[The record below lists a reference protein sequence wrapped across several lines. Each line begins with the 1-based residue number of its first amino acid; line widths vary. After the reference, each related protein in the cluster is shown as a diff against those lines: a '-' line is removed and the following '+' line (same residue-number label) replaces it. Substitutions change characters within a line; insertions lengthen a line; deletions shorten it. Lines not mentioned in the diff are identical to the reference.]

1 MQDTETEAVIFKSLN
16 SGNVTIKKEEIL
28 ELGRNIYG
36 KLYLRGNAG
45 YDSAREIWNG
55 MFAKKPSAII
65 QCRGTY
71 DVILAVNFARKY
83 NILTTIKSGGHNIT
97 GSSVMDDAL
106 TIDLSKMNGVFV
118 DEKNRI
124 AMAQGGALLGDV
136 DRETQIYGLATPF
149 GVVSKTGIAGLT
161 LGGGYGHLRRKY
173 GLTIDNLIGVQMVLA
188 DGSLVYVDEKN
199 YPDLFWAIRGAGGN
213 FGIVTRFDYKLHR
226 IGPNL
231 MFQYTVYDLKDAERV
246 FDLGRKFMLNEAPP
260 ELSAEFQLAKF
271 PASENVPV
279 ELRGRRCVVLRSV
292 YSGDPDTG
300 MKTVEPLRNLSDPVY
315 DNSSITSYI
324 WIQSYSDGDLP
335 NGWNYYSTGIMV
347 PDITKDLVGLM
358 KREYEK
364 VSFSYSAVTGI
375 WHTGGAIKS
384 IAPEDTSYSAR
395 DNNFMIVI
403 DCGWPDSS
411 ENEKQIEWGRSLKKK
426 IKTIYPDLED
436 TGYINF
442 QTFDNMSAEVRS
454 AYGSN
459 LPRLAEIKAKYDPDN
474 FFRMNHN
481 IPPAKSQTVK

>member
-1 MQDTETEAVIFKSLN
+1 
-16 SGNVTIKKEEIL
+16 
-28 ELGRNIYG
+28 
-36 KLYLRGNAG
+36 
-45 YDSAREIWNG
+45 
-55 MFAKKPSAII
+55 MFAKKPSAVI

-71 DVILAVNFARKY
+71 DVILAVKFARKY
-83 NILTTIKSGGHNIT
+83 SILTTIKSGGHNIT

-173 GLTIDNLIGVQMVLA
+173 GLTIDNLIGAQMVFA

-226 IGPNL
+226 LGPNL

-260 ELSAEFQLAKF
+260 ELSAEFQLA
-271 PASENVPV
+271 
-279 ELRGRRCVVLRSV
+279 
-292 YSGDPDTG
+292 
-300 MKTVEPLRNLSDPVY
+300 
-315 DNSSITSYI
+315 
-324 WIQSYSDGDLP
+324 
-335 NGWNYYSTGIMV
+335 
-347 PDITKDLVGLM
+347 
-358 KREYEK
+358 
-364 VSFSYSAVTGI
+364 
-375 WHTGGAIKS
+375 
-384 IAPEDTSYSAR
+384 
-395 DNNFMIVI
+395 
-403 DCGWPDSS
+403 
-411 ENEKQIEWGRSLKKK
+411 
-426 IKTIYPDLED
+426 
-436 TGYINF
+436 
-442 QTFDNMSAEVRS
+442 
-454 AYGSN
+454 
-459 LPRLAEIKAKYDPDN
+459 EIKAKYDPDN

-481 IPPAKSQTVK
+481 IPPAKSQTVT